1 MNFKRLPKKII
12 TKDRVFKLVHSKF
25 NFAPTRFIENFYYTE
40 DVSKNCIRK
49 HHEQYLIAKINNYG
63 YGYTYLSTIGTE
75 SHNGKQEL
83 LDILNDTIFFSF
95 NNRVYP
101 LETVKYEFD

>member
-1 MNFKRLPKKII
+1 MEFKTLPKKINA
-12 TKDRVFKLVHSKF
+12 KDRVFKLVHRKF
-25 NFAPTRFIENFYYTE
+25 NFTPTRFIENFYYAE

-49 HHEQYLIAKINNYG
+49 RHNQTLQSKNNN
-63 YGYTYLSTIGTE
+63 YGYTYLSTIGSE

-83 LDILNDTIFFSF
+83 LDILNDTIFFAF

-101 LETVKYEFD
+101 LEAVKYEFD